1 MNKTIRIYG
10 YEDRIREAIFQSGMN
25 ITEVSRQMGIK
36 RQNFYYGHQMNI
48 GNLAK
53 FCAITGVSAD
63 YILGLS
69 REVKRK

>member
-1 MNKTIRIYG
+1 MNKTIKIQG
-10 YEDRIREAIFQSGMN
+10 YEERVFEAIRRSGLSVSEVARRMN
-25 ITEVSRQMGIK
+25 GRRQV
-36 RQNFYYGHQMNI
+36 FYSDHQMHL

-53 FCAITGVSAD
+53 FCSVTGCSAD